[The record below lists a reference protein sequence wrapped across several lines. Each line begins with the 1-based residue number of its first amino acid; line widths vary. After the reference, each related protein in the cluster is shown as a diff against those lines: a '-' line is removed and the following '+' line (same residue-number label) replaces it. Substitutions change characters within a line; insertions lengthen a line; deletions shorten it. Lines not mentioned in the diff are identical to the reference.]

1 MVFGLQAVG
10 YLHIHVVTYVFN
22 CVSKVSKSCSVKTEQ
37 SKDRQFKHWLEMFV
51 GQSWVFHYGEV
62 KDICDDINTNEST
75 ILLVKEYSFRYINY
89 DDKNYWY
96 MSVCNT

>member
-1 MVFGLQAVG
+1 MVFGLQAVS
-10 YLHIHVVTYVFN
+10 YLHIVTYVYETN
-22 CVSKVSKSCSVKTEQ
+22 KCVSKVSKSCSVKTEQ

-62 KDICDDINTNEST
+62 KDISDDINTSEST

-89 DDKNYWY
+89 DD
-96 MSVCNT
+96 